1 MATAEILDAKFMEA
15 KYIRQAIRQRIN
27 SIEDQETLN
36 AILTLTEKCYVPK
49 PLTAAQLHDI
59 EISEQQFAD
68 GLGISHKD
76 AMRMIDPEFQDDD
89 DEDDDE

>member
-1 MATAEILDAKFMEA
+1 MSTTEILDAKFLEA

-49 PLTAAQLHDI
+49 PLTAAQLRDI
-59 EISEQQFAD
+59 EISRQQIAD
-68 GLGISHKD
+68 GLVISHEDFMKELD
-76 AMRMIDPEFQDDD
+76 AEYPD
-89 DEDDDE
+89 DEN